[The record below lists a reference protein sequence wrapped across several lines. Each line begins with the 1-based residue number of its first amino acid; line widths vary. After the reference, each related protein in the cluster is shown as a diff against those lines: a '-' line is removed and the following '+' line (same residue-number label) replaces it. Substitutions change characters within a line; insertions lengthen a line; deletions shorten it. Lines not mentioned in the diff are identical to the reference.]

1 MITQSRDRLSGGLFG
16 LVLSVCF
23 ASMGSLASAATLQA
37 DNYARSEF
45 GAARNAM
52 NDFLTGNRI
61 RGLETFEGHP
71 AWNGAS
77 GTSNPRNTNVGS
89 FTTLGGHGTGGAAVN
104 GGRSL
109 EVRGDNTMP
118 WGRYNTDT
126 TSNSLGGNWL
136 DTNDTYG
143 MKWEVAGLGRFDTL
157 AFFLTDVADVGAT
170 FSIKVG
176 DELFSDIA
184 GSTGRIANGSI
195 HLIRIALDRAVE
207 NLTVELI
214 HDRLNDGFGIDG
226 ATVVEVAPVPV
237 PPAAALLVTG
247 LAAFAGLR
255 RRRPLAASEGR

>member
-1 MITQSRDRLSGGLFG
+1 MVKRSRNRLLGGLSG
-16 LVLSVCF
+16 LVLLICF
-23 ASMGSLASAATLQA
+23 ACIGSRASAATLQV
-37 DNYARSEF
+37 DNYARSQF
-45 GAARNAM
+45 GAAQSAM
-52 NDFLTGNRI
+52 NDFLASNRI
-61 RGLETFEGHP
+61 RAVETFEGSS
-71 AWNGAS
+71 AWNGTR
-77 GTSNPRNTNVGS
+77 GTSDPQNTNVGS
-89 FTTLGGHGTGGAAVN
+89 FATLGGHGTGGAAVN
-104 GGRSL
+104 GGRAL

-118 WGRYNTDT
+118 WGRYDTDT
-126 TSNSLGGNWL
+126 LSSPLGGNWL

-143 MKWEVAGLGRFDTL
+143 MKWEVGNLGKFDTL

-184 GSTGRIANGSI
+184 GSSGRLANGNI

-226 ATVVEVAPVPV
+226 ATVVEIAPVPV

-255 RRRPLAASEGR
+255 RRPLAAPERC